1 MKEWIRLQRQHQDC
15 VFSMSVVTKKKMSKA
30 LIQWLNT
37 AHSFHIPHSPQ
48 HCDSILGLWWLV
60 LILSLFLLQTSSS
73 LSLSFMKRTSRGCT
87 SRVSES
93 LDQGGTQEFHLTKSQ
108 VPLILLF
115 YTALCKPL
123 LQTIRCPRVYFPKD
137 VILLLYFLP
146 QPFIDYHC
154 LENKNQSSQLSI
166 KRLHHWVPTYF
177 PF

>member
-15 VFSMSVVTKKKMSKA
+15 VFSMSVVTKKKCLRPSSSDWI
-30 LIQWLNT
+30 L
-37 AHSFHIPHSPQ
+37 HILFTYPTLHNIVT
-48 HCDSILGLWWLV
+48 ILGLWWLV